1 MRIQKEHQHVD
12 ARTLFVRIVAL
23 VCALLIAGT
32 ALLAVFGWIQG
43 IDYGDWYVVNYI
55 DYIEKQSRALHVEN
69 YVFSRNRLHKL
80 NE

>member
-32 ALLAVFGWIQG
+32 ALLAVFG
-43 IDYGDWYVVNYI
+43 
-55 DYIEKQSRALHVEN
+55 
-69 YVFSRNRLHKL
+69 
-80 NE
+80 